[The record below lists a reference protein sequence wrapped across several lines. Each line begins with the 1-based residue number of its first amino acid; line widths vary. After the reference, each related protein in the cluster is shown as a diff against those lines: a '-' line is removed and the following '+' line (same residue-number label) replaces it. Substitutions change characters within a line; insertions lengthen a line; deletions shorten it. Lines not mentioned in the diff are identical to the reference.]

1 MASAQILGRVLFV
14 FLEHFPQ
21 SEFFIACA
29 SDNSATPVFA
39 SQVKDSFFVAH
50 H

>member
-1 MASAQILGRVLFV
+1 MASTQILGRVLLV

-29 SDNSATPVFA
+29 SDHSSSSVFA
-39 SQVKDSFFVAH
+39 SQIKNAFFMAH
-50 H
+50 Y